1 MISLGYSLLAADLPV
16 PAGEITVRGVEYAER
31 YEVETLR
38 GYLIATLGRVKVLVG
53 RWDEAASIL
62 HEVVSSGSSVSLILG
77 LSSLALLQVRQGDDA
92 AAATLERAWPLAEA
106 AAKPQ
111 RIVPLAL
118 AAAERAWLAGR
129 LDPSVRGLRDAYSM
143 VARTDGHAGG
153 LVRWMQEAGALPG
166 EPADVPEP
174 HRAELEGRWNDAA
187 DTWEARGMPYEQA
200 RALARTGVQGREQ
213 ARSRSLA
220 ASALS
225 RSWNASRRGDR
236 VAA

>member
-1 MISLGYSLLAADLPV
+1 MISLGYSLLAAGFPV

-106 AAKPQ
+106 AAEPQ

-118 AAAERAWLAGR
+118 VEAERAWLAGR

-143 VARTDGHAGG
+143 VTRTDGHAGG
-153 LVRWMQEAGALPG
+153 LIRWMQEAGALTG
-166 EPADVPEP
+166 EQADAPEP
-174 HRAELEGRWNDAA
+174 HRAELEGRWTDAA
-187 DTWEARGMPYEQA
+187 EAWEARGMPYEQA
-200 RALARTGVQGREQ
+200 LALARTGVQGRKRAMAI
-213 ARSRSLA
+213 ARQLGA
-220 ASALS
+220 QPLV
-225 RSWNASRRGDR
+225 DR
-236 VAA
+236 LQDW